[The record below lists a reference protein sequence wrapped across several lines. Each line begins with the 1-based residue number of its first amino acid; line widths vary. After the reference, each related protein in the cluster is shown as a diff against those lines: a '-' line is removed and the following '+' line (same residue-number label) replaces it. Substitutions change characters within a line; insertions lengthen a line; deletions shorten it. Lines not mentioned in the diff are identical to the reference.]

1 LADVPGYKPKAEPR
15 KRMNPIKLK
24 QLQDRCQQLEADIAE
39 LEEGIADC
47 EGQLQLFVSVEET
60 QRQTDLLAQRRADLA
75 ALMSEWEELSQTLE
89 TSG

>member
-47 EGQLQLFVSVEET
+47 EGQLQLFVSAEET
-60 QRQTDLLAQRRADLA
+60 QRQTDLLAQRRADLV

>member
-1 LADVPGYKPKAEPR
+1 
-15 KRMNPIKLK
+15 MNPIKLK
-24 QLQDRCQQLEADIAE
+24 QLQDRCQQLEVDIAE

-47 EGQLQLFVSVEET
+47 EGQLQLFVSAEET
-60 QRQTDLLAQRRADLA
+60 QRQTDLLAQRRADLV

>member
-1 LADVPGYKPKAEPR
+1 
-15 KRMNPIKLK
+15 MNPIKLK

-47 EGQLQLFVSVEET
+47 EGQLQLFVSAEET
-60 QRQTDLLAQRRADLA
+60 QRQTDLLAQRRADLV